1 MERILEKK
9 SSECGM
15 ALRLSS
21 EFWARMALKISLTA
35 FSIIIDEASSGL
47 QGEHR
52 WLAHYPWH
60 VKTAENQIQA
70 FKGGREK
77 KLTK

>member
-21 EFWARMALKISLTA
+21 EFWARMALKISFTA
-35 FSIIIDEASSGL
+35 FSIIMNEASSGL
-47 QGEHR
+47 KGEHR
-52 WLAHYPWH
+52 WLAHYPGH
-60 VKTAENQIQA
+60 AKAAENQIQA
-70 FKGGREK
+70 FKEG
-77 KLTK
+77 